1 MSRTEFFRRV
11 VRQLNGDP
19 EDVLRVA
26 HAYWL
31 AKEVHRTQKRDGG
44 ERYFEH
50 CRRVALLTMDHGCY
64 DADSVII
71 ALLHDALEDS
81 FIPLVVVRQ
90 LFGAGVEEAIC
101 ALSKT
106 ETTFYEYD
114 GSVRKIKKDPAKYFE
129 DIKIHPNV
137 VVPVIKC
144 CDRLD
149 NLRTFGIW
157 PVERKVKYVIET
169 REYLLPLASEAI
181 GGNHPICKDL
191 KNEVERLASE
201 FNLHESRA

>member
-1 MSRTEFFRRV
+1 MSRQEFFRRV
-11 VRQLNGDP
+11 AGLVSP
-19 EDVLRVA
+19 EDMPRVA
-26 HAYWL
+26 WAYWL
-31 AKEVHRTQKRDGG
+31 AKEAHRTQKRDGG

-64 DADSVII
+64 DADSIII
-71 ALLHDALEDS
+71 AFLHDVLEDS

-90 LFGAGVEEAIC
+90 LFGARVEEALC
-101 ALSKT
+101 ALSKI

-114 GSVRKIKKDPAKYFE
+114 GSVRKIKKDITKYFE
-129 DIKIHPNV
+129 DIKTNPNAS
-137 VVPVIKC
+137 VPVIKC

-169 REYLLPLASEAI
+169 RKYLLPLASEAI
-181 GGNHPICKDL
+181 GENYPIYKDL
-191 KNEVERLASE
+191 KNEVGRLVSE
-201 FNLHESRA
+201 LNLH